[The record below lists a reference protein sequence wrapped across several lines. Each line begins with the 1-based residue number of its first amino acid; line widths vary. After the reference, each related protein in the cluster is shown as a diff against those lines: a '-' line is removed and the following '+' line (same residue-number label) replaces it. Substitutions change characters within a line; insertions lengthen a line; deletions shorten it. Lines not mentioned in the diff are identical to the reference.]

1 MIFPGYASL
10 IVDSFSMKLSDCMAL
25 GYFDIFIPFLK
36 KKNLLIIFEETTY
49 VTC

>member
-25 GYFDIFIPFLK
+25 GYFDIFILFFLNVKSSLK
-36 KKNLLIIFEETTY
+36 KLHM
-49 VTC
+49 